1 MRPCVAI
8 RAIARK
14 HKLAVQK
21 WLAEQLGGTGVS
33 SDDRARE
40 VMLLTEGAMALMLIH
55 GDRSWAVA
63 AARAA
68 KILIQNR

>member
-1 MRPCVAI
+1 
-8 RAIARK
+8 
-14 HKLAVQK
+14 VQK
-21 WLAEQLGGTGVS
+21 WLAEELAGTGVS
-33 SDDRARE
+33 SASDRARD

-68 KILIQNR
+68 KILIQNRLNAAQKPQKRLG